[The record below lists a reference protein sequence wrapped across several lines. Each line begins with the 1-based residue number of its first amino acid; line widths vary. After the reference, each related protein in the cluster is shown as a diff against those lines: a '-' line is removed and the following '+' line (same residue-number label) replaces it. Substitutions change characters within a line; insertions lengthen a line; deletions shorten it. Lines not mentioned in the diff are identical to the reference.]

1 MRYLIIIVMLFSLS
15 FAGNGTN
22 MAVGMAVGM
31 AVNNSNR
38 SSNSLGYSDMLR
50 LDVKDFVDKK
60 GNKYTYIGSVINVN
74 NFSIIHIFYSSSLK
88 RSYFVK
94 E

>member
-1 MRYLIIIVMLFSLS
+1 MKYLIIIMMLFSLS
-15 FAGNGTN
+15 FAGNGTS
-22 MAVGMAVGM
+22 MATGMVVGMAVS
-31 AVNNSNR
+31 NSNR

-60 GNKYTYIGSVINVN
+60 GNKYTYICSVINVRG
-74 NFSIIHIFYSSSLK
+74 FSIIHVFYSSSLK
-88 RSYFVK
+88 RSHFLK